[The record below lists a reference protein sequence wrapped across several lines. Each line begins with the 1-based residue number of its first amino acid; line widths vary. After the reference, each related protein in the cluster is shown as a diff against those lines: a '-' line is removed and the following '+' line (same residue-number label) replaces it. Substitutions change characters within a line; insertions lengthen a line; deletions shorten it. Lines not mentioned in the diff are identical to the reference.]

1 MVLWLGEEGVMCN
14 LYRNVG
20 DVFRGMTS
28 SIGWGG
34 GGRGGGGGGSHKLKW
49 VGGEGGHI

>member
-1 MVLWLGEEGVMCN
+1 MRCN

-34 GGRGGGGGGSHKLKW
+34 GGHKLKW

>member
-1 MVLWLGEEGVMCN
+1 MCN

-34 GGRGGGGGGSHKLKW
+34 GGSHKLKW
-49 VGGEGGHI
+49 VGGERGHI

>member
-1 MVLWLGEEGVMCN
+1 MCN
-14 LYRNVG
+14 VYRNVG

-34 GGRGGGGGGSHKLKW
+34 GG
-49 VGGEGGHI
+49 EGHI

>member
-1 MVLWLGEEGVMCN
+1 MCN

-34 GGRGGGGGGSHKLKW
+34 GGGGVVTNW

>member
-1 MVLWLGEEGVMCN
+1 MCN

-34 GGRGGGGGGSHKLKW
+34 GGG
-49 VGGEGGHI
+49 VATN

>member
-14 LYRNVG
+14 LYRNVS

-28 SIGWGG
+28 SIGGG
-34 GGRGGGGGGSHKLKW
+34 GGKSQIE
-49 VGGEGGHI
+49 VGGRWRRSHLKTIII

>member
-1 MVLWLGEEGVMCN
+1 MCPTVKIKPAISESYGFMLGEERVMCN

-28 SIGWGG
+28 SIGG
-34 GGRGGGGGGSHKLKW
+34 
-49 VGGEGGHI
+49 